1 VTPSERLDALEREN
15 QRLYAVLERLMA
27 VAEALAG
34 AKPQPQPESTP
45 PRRPCRGPL
54 PRRRTRGGGRG
65 IQAP

>member
-1 VTPSERLDALEREN
+1 MTPSERLDALEREN

-34 AKPQPQPESTP
+34 VKPQPQPEPAP

-54 PRRRTRGGGRG
+54 PHRHTRGGGRE